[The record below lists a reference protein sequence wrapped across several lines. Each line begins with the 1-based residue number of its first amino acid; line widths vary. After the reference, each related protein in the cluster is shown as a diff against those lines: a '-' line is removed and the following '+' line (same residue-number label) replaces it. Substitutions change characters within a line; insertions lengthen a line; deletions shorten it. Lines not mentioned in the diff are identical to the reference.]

1 MYGLKNKLIKKQLV
15 IYSAIIIFLSVM
27 CFTYFDILYILPVVL
42 CMMFFMFFTLSISGT
57 AIYKIRDLTKK
68 VKKDYLLV
76 IPFYIGCLSFRIRD
90 VNAIEENP
98 LDIASLIR
106 VIMWMIPIIVCL
118 LYIIKSNKLV
128 LEGFKGIIFMMTIYA
143 LYALISS
150 FYSVIPT
157 LSFYRSVELLVVIIV
172 VSYVINK
179 IQNLDEL
186 KIFLN
191 LNYLI
196 LTCLIFITWLIFPV
210 YPNLVSFGFGDGGG
224 TKFQLGGVFIH
235 PNALGT
241 IATIVFIIS
250 FFRTLR
256 TKILSE
262 KYMYVWMTLFSF
274 ITLFSTVS
282 RTNLLIAVGVT
293 IIALMVSKYYKILI
307 MMFNLSVITIL
318 IIPFIR
324 EKLIDFFM
332 RGQDLSLLFSLSER
346 LPIWNAAIQVSQNK
360 PILGHG
366 FVSSRIIM
374 PEAYRVA
381 HFAPTSAHNSFLD
394 VLVNLGYMGM
404 ILIIIVFFY
413 MWILLLKNY
422 KKLKCIN
429 IELLA
434 IVFCVSIAAM
444 TGVSFGG
451 QIDHKFLI
459 TIIAI
464 VVLHKANL
472 LLKDYKLA

>member
-1 MYGLKNKLIKKQLV
+1 
-15 IYSAIIIFLSVM
+15 
-27 CFTYFDILYILPVVL
+27 
-42 CMMFFMFFTLSISGT
+42 
-57 AIYKIRDLTKK
+57 
-68 VKKDYLLV
+68 
-76 IPFYIGCLSFRIRD
+76 
-90 VNAIEENP
+90 
-98 LDIASLIR
+98 
-106 VIMWMIPIIVCL
+106 
-118 LYIIKSNKLV
+118 
-128 LEGFKGIIFMMTIYA
+128 MMTIYA

-186 KIFLN
+186 RVFLN

-196 LTCLIFITWLIFPV
+196 LAFLIFITWIIFPI
-210 YPNLVSFGFGDGGG
+210 YPNLVSFGFGDGG

-256 TKILSE
+256 TKILRE
-262 KYMYVWMTLFSF
+262 KYMYAWVTLFSF

-293 IIALMVSKYYKILI
+293 VIALMVSKYYKTLI

-324 EKLIDFFM
+324 EKLIGFFM
-332 RGQDLSLLFSLSER
+332 RGQDLTLLFSLSER
-346 LPIWNAAIQVSQNK
+346 LPIWNAAIKVSQNK
-360 PILGHG
+360 PVLGHG
-366 FVSSRIIM
+366 FVSSRVIM
-374 PEAYRVA
+374 PDAYRVA

-394 VLVNLGYMGM
+394 VLVNLGYIGM
-404 ILIIIVFFY
+404 ILIIFIFLY
-413 MWILLLKNY
+413 MWVLLLKNY
-422 KKLKCIN
+422 KKLKHIN

-434 IVFCVSIAAM
+434 IIFCVSIAAM

-464 VVLHKANL
+464 AILQKANL
-472 LLKDYKLA
+472 LLKDSKFS